1 LIVLRE
7 ESMIFLC
14 VDDSATVR
22 KIISMALTGAGHTA
36 VEAENGRIALDKL
49 SSAKPDCVILDINMP
64 VMGGIEFLS
73 EKKKNLQAASIP
85 VIVLTTQDEAAL
97 RSQAIDLGANGF
109 LAKPFDKA
117 ALLATI
123 ARIVG

>member
-1 LIVLRE
+1 
-7 ESMIFLC
+7 MTFLC

-22 KIISMALTGAGHTA
+22 KIISMALAEAGHS
-36 VEAENGRIALDKL
+36 VIEAENGKVALEKL
-49 SSAKPDCVILDINMP
+49 GTAKPDCIVLDINMP

-73 EKKKNLQAASIP
+73 EKAKAPAAQSIP
-85 VIVLTTQDEAAL
+85 VIVLTTQDEEAL
-97 RSQAIDLGANGF
+97 RSQAMGLGANGF

-123 ARIVG
+123 SRIVG

>member
-1 LIVLRE
+1 
-7 ESMIFLC
+7 MIFLC